1 MEVEKEAGS
10 YIGGGIALTVLGGA
24 IVFGSWLS
32 ELSQSSYR
40 SGEGPLVLGGILAL
54 IGLGLLITGIAK
66 VARNIEIAAIAN
78 VSAEDHL
85 RKTEEHLRSIRWVVA
100 TQYNEERGLTFK
112 STE

>member
-10 YIGGGIALTVLGGA
+10 FIGGGIALSVVGGA
-24 IVFGSWLS
+24 IILGSWLS
-32 ELSQSSYR
+32 NLSAPSYR
-40 SGEGPLVLGGILAL
+40 SEQFPLLFGGILAL

-66 VARNIEIAAIAN
+66 VARNIEVAAIAN
-78 VSAEDHL
+78 ISAEDHL